1 MTPLSAQILI
11 QPGRTISTPFVNRLR
26 GGAQGGARD
35 GSPAAPQDLIGLS
48 SRKERNELEMV
59 FSYDGWRK
67 DAKRAEE
74 LHREYPSLVPEILD
88 KMRRK
93 QQVHSGDRSH
103 KYIRKLDALT
113 PTLSY
118 DGWEDD
124 ARKVEWPETGHL
136 NFRDPAEKMLEV
148 MRTKQAEHSGDRSH
162 ANLRELDQL
171 KAALDYEGWSQDAER
186 AEEQHRR
193 GYPSLVPEI
202 LDKMRRKQQV
212 HSGDRSHKYIRKLD
226 ALTPTLSYD
235 GWEDD
240 ARKVEWPETGHLNFR
255 DPAEKMLEVM
265 RTKQAEHSGDRSHAN
280 LRELDQLKA
289 ALDYEGW
296 SQDAERAEEQHRRG
310 YSSLVP
316 EILDKMRHKQQVHS
330 GDRSHAN
337 LRELDELVAHLAR
350 NMQAPAP
357 SAPQGSTS
365 AVLWDADTLPTPRL
379 IGAVLA
385 GKSCAL
391 SCLGLQP
398 HLTHP
403 RKTIRA
409 RFRVLA
415 IRLHPDK
422 ETHPQATAAFV
433 KVRAAHDRLMASE

>member
-1 MTPLSAQILI
+1 MTPLIALILI

-48 SRKERNELEMV
+48 SREQRNELQMV

-74 LHREYPSLVPEILD
+74 THREFYPGLVPGILD

-118 DGWEDD
+118 NGWEDD
-124 ARKVEWPETGHL
+124 ARKVEWPETG
-136 NFRDPAEKMLEV
+136 DWTDIAEKMFEV
-148 MRTKQAEHSGDRSH
+148 MRIKQAEHYGVRD
-162 ANLRELDQL
+162 
-171 KAALDYEGWSQDAER
+171 
-186 AEEQHRR
+186 
-193 GYPSLVPEI
+193 
-202 LDKMRRKQQV
+202 
-212 HSGDRSHKYIRKLD
+212 HK
-226 ALTPTLSYD
+226 
-235 GWEDD
+235 
-240 ARKVEWPETGHLNFR
+240 
-255 DPAEKMLEVM
+255 
-265 RTKQAEHSGDRSHAN
+265 
-280 LRELDQLKA
+280 
-289 ALDYEGW
+289 
-296 SQDAERAEEQHRRG
+296 
-310 YSSLVP
+310 
-316 EILDKMRHKQQVHS
+316 
-330 GDRSHAN
+330 N
-337 LRELDELVAHLAR
+337 LRELDELVARLAR
-350 NMQAPAP
+350 NMQVP
-357 SAPQGSTS
+357 SASAPVPEASTS
-365 AVLWDADTLPTPRL
+365 AVLFDADTLPIQRL
-379 IGAVLA
+379 IEAVLA
-385 GKSCAL
+385 GKACAL

-422 ETHPQATAAFV
+422 ESHPQATEAFV

>member
-1 MTPLSAQILI
+1 LRRRLTPLSAQILI

-48 SRKERNELEMV
+48 SREQRNELQMV

-74 LHREYPSLVPEILD
+74 LHRE
-88 KMRRK
+88 
-93 QQVHSGDRSH
+93 
-103 KYIRKLDALT
+103 
-113 PTLSY
+113 
-118 DGWEDD
+118 
-124 ARKVEWPETGHL
+124 
-136 NFRDPAEKMLEV
+136 
-148 MRTKQAEHSGDRSH
+148 
-162 ANLRELDQL
+162 
-171 KAALDYEGWSQDAER
+171 
-186 AEEQHRR
+186 
-193 GYPSLVPEI
+193 YPSLVPEI

-365 AVLWDADTLPTPRL
+365 AVLWDADTLPTQRL

>member
-1 MTPLSAQILI
+1 
-11 QPGRTISTPFVNRLR
+11 
-26 GGAQGGARD
+26 
-35 GSPAAPQDLIGLS
+35 
-48 SRKERNELEMV
+48 
-59 FSYDGWRK
+59 
-67 DAKRAEE
+67 
-74 LHREYPSLVPEILD
+74 
-88 KMRRK
+88 
-93 QQVHSGDRSH
+93 
-103 KYIRKLDALT
+103 
-113 PTLSY
+113 
-118 DGWEDD
+118 
-124 ARKVEWPETGHL
+124 
-136 NFRDPAEKMLEV
+136 
-148 MRTKQAEHSGDRSH
+148 
-162 ANLRELDQL
+162 
-171 KAALDYEGWSQDAER
+171 
-186 AEEQHRR
+186 
-193 GYPSLVPEI
+193 
-202 LDKMRRKQQV
+202 
-212 HSGDRSHKYIRKLD
+212 
-226 ALTPTLSYD
+226 
-235 GWEDD
+235 
-240 ARKVEWPETGHLNFR
+240 
-255 DPAEKMLEVM
+255 
-265 RTKQAEHSGDRSHAN
+265 
-280 LRELDQLKA
+280 
-289 ALDYEGW
+289 
-296 SQDAERAEEQHRRG
+296 
-310 YSSLVP
+310 VP

>member
-1 MTPLSAQILI
+1 
-11 QPGRTISTPFVNRLR
+11 
-26 GGAQGGARD
+26 
-35 GSPAAPQDLIGLS
+35 
-48 SRKERNELEMV
+48 MV

-148 MRTKQAEHSGDRSH
+148 MS
-162 ANLRELDQL
+162 
-171 KAALDYEGWSQDAER
+171 
-186 AEEQHRR
+186 
-193 GYPSLVPEI
+193 
-202 LDKMRRKQQV
+202 
-212 HSGDRSHKYIRKLD
+212 
-226 ALTPTLSYD
+226 
-235 GWEDD
+235 
-240 ARKVEWPETGHLNFR
+240 
-255 DPAEKMLEVM
+255 
-265 RTKQAEHSGDRSHAN
+265 TKQAEHSGDRSHAN

-330 GDRSHAN
+330 GDRSHKYIRKLDALTPTLSYNGWKDDARKVEWPETGDWTDIAEKMFEVMRIKQAEHDGVRDHAN
-337 LRELDELVAHLAR
+337 LRELDELVARLAR
-350 NMQAPAP
+350 NMQVP
-357 SAPQGSTS
+357 SASAPVPEASTS
-365 AVLWDADTLPTPRL
+365 AVLWDADTLPIQRL
-379 IGAVLA
+379 IEAVLA
-385 GKSCAL
+385 GKACAL

-422 ETHPQATAAFV
+422 ESHPQATEAFV

>member
-1 MTPLSAQILI
+1 MTPLSALILI
-11 QPGRTISTPFVNRLR
+11 QPSRASSLNFVNRLR
-26 GGAQGGARD
+26 DGAQGGARD
-35 GSPAAPQDLIGLS
+35 GAPAAPKDLIGLS
-48 SRKERNELEMV
+48 SSKERNELEMV

-74 LHREYPSLVPEILD
+74 THREFYPGLVPGILD

-118 DGWEDD
+118 NGWKDD
-124 ARKVEWPETGHL
+124 ARKVEWPGTG
-136 NFRDPAEKMLEV
+136 DWSDTTAEKMFEV

-186 AEEQHRR
+186 AE
-193 GYPSLVPEI
+193 
-202 LDKMRRKQQV
+202 
-212 HSGDRSHKYIRKLD
+212 KL
-226 ALTPTLSYD
+226 
-235 GWEDD
+235 
-240 ARKVEWPETGHLNFR
+240 
-255 DPAEKMLEVM
+255 
-265 RTKQAEHSGDRSHAN
+265 
-280 LRELDQLKA
+280 
-289 ALDYEGW
+289 
-296 SQDAERAEEQHRRG
+296 HRRG

-365 AVLWDADTLPTPRL
+365 AVLWDADTLPTQRL